1 MKENYR
7 KAAHVMFECGS
18 RLGLELVTVVG
29 LKKQVLL
36 NHFCNL
42 HSGCLIN
49 FLRQVQAYL
58 ATINSLRLVSPK
70 YQWIVRPGHSNNP
83 GVSPKRLADGEEKPD
98 EAGAGTTMEVIEL
111 KDIEKELVLT
121 QARLKLV
128 KFSASTELSLPVAP
142 GLSPAETVAL
152 LAAANLFWDGVTICK
167 TFNLPRSMLI
177 VVESLASKCVKLSAG
192 RGEQGTA
199 WQWLQENR
207 VGGGEVAGDSP
218 VEAAWH
224 LLEKVV
230 GEEEKGSTALHRAAL
245 QRLVS
250 LACTPPPWLLA
261 SYKKKDA
268 AELIRVFHSLG
279 HIEVAGEVAIE
290 LVKAVMGVGS
300 EYFGLE
306 GGLVATGKPAWLPW
320 TVLDR
325 LLLELADHT
334 ALPGVARVKTSLEKC
349 VDQYLATVDRV
360 SRDMVA
366 SRA

>member
-1 MKENYR
+1 M
-7 KAAHVMFECGS
+7 
-18 RLGLELVTVVG
+18 
-29 LKKQVLL
+29 
-36 NHFCNL
+36 
-42 HSGCLIN
+42 
-49 FLRQVQAYL
+49 
-58 ATINSLRLVSPK
+58 
-70 YQWIVRPGHSNNP
+70 
-83 GVSPKRLADGEEKPD
+83 ADGEEK
-98 EAGAGTTMEVIEL
+98 EGVSSTTMEVVEL

-152 LAAANLFWDGVTICK
+152 LTAGNLFWDGVVICK

-177 VVESLASKCVKLSAG
+177 VVEGLASKCVKLSAG
-192 RGEQGTA
+192 RGGEQGSA
-199 WQWLQENR
+199 WQWLKENS
-207 VGGGEVAGDSP
+207 VGGGEVAGDNP

-224 LLEKVV
+224 LLERVV
-230 GEEEKGSTALHRAAL
+230 GEEEKGRTALHRAAL

-250 LACTPPPWLLA
+250 LACSPPPWLLS
-261 SYKKKDA
+261 SYKRRDA

-306 GGLVATGKPAWLPW
+306 GGLVATGRPAWLPW

-325 LLLELADHT
+325 LLLELGDHM
-334 ALPGVARVKTSLEKC
+334 AIPAVARVKTSLEKC
-349 VDQYLATVDRV
+349 VEQYLATVDRV

-366 SRA
+366 ARA

>member
-1 MKENYR
+1 
-7 KAAHVMFECGS
+7 
-18 RLGLELVTVVG
+18 
-29 LKKQVLL
+29 
-36 NHFCNL
+36 
-42 HSGCLIN
+42 
-49 FLRQVQAYL
+49 
-58 ATINSLRLVSPK
+58 
-70 YQWIVRPGHSNNP
+70 
-83 GVSPKRLADGEEKPD
+83 
-98 EAGAGTTMEVIEL
+98 MEVVEL

-128 KFSASTELSLPVAP
+128 KFSSSTELSLPVAP

-152 LAAANLFWDGVTICK
+152 LAAANLFWDGVLICK

-192 RGEQGTA
+192 RGDQGSA

-207 VGGGEVAGDSP
+207 VSGGEVSGDSP

-224 LLEKVV
+224 LLERVV
-230 GEEEKGSTALHRAAL
+230 DEEAKGSTALHRAAL

-306 GGLVATGKPAWLPW
+306 GGLVATGRPAWLPW

-325 LLLELADHT
+325 LLLELADHAT
-334 ALPGVARVKTSLEKC
+334 IPGVARVKMGLEKC
-349 VDQYLATVDRV
+349 VEQYMATVDRV
-360 SRDMVA
+360 SRDMIA
-366 SRA
+366 ARA

>member
-1 MKENYR
+1 MGKSCFNFALFVDEN
-7 KAAHVMFECGS
+7 S
-18 RLGLELVTVVG
+18 LG
-29 LKKQVLL
+29 
-36 NHFCNL
+36 
-42 HSGCLIN
+42 
-49 FLRQVQAYL
+49 QVQAYL

-70 YQWIVRPGHSNNP
+70 YQWIVRPGPSTNP
-83 GVSPKRLADGEEKPD
+83 GVSPKRLADGEEKAD
-98 EAGAGTTMEVIEL
+98 EGGSGTTMEVVEL

-152 LAAANLFWDGVTICK
+152 LAAGNLFWDGVTICK

-177 VVESLASKCVKLSAG
+177 VVEGLASKCVKLSAG
-192 RGEQGTA
+192 RGEQGNA

-207 VGGGEVAGDSP
+207 VGGGEVAGDNP

-224 LLEKVV
+224 LLERVV

-261 SYKKKDA
+261 SYKRKDA

-306 GGLVATGKPAWLPW
+306 GGLVATGRPAWLPW

-325 LLLELADHT
+325 LLLELGDHM
-334 ALPGVARVKTSLEKC
+334 ALPGVARVKTGLEKC

-366 SRA
+366 ARA